1 MEPYKVVIPC
11 AGTGS
16 RIAPYT
22 NAVNKALVTL
32 GDLPAIVRIILQFPL
47 EIELVIPLGY
57 KANHLRQVLDT
68 FFPDRTI
75 TYVEIDL
82 YEGPGSGLGYTL
94 NKVKHLLQCPFV
106 FCPNDSLIKFD
117 DFDPDPNLLGNWL
130 AIYKKRVGDEVPV
143 DQYRTVSFANDIM
156 VNINPKGIH
165 NLNIYTGLCGVRNYE
180 EFWEK
185 MSDDESIVV
194 GESFGLKALDR
205 VRVFTFEMWWDTGN
219 LLSIDRAK
227 EYYNNT
233 ENNILEKEN
242 ESIWFYDSKV
252 IKFHTDKNFI
262 RDRLSRSKEIHLSL
276 IPEILGFSD
285 NLFWY
290 KKIDGSVFSK
300 IIDNDKTVS
309 LLKHAHRL
317 MWCKTR
323 ELNLAQD
330 QEPLLE
336 FYKEKTL
343 LRVQDYLKRF
353 EKDDMP
359 LRINSLQCPKV
370 SELISSIDWEEF
382 IQDSILSQF
391 HGDFH
396 SENILYTEE
405 NFKLIDW
412 RQDFGELGKKYGDV
426 YYDLAKFLHGLMVS
440 HEIIAN
446 DGYSINYMGKD
457 EVFINLD
464 QKFSNVQAVEV
475 FYNWCKENNYNID
488 KIKLITALIYL
499 NISSLHHY
507 PYSDL
512 LFLLG
517 KYMLTQTLELST
529 KYKRYNHS

>member
-1 MEPYKVVIPC
+1 MAPYKVVIPC

-22 NAVNKALVTL
+22 KAVNKALVTL
-32 GDLPAIVRIILQFPL
+32 GDLPAIVRIILQFPQ
-47 EIELVIPLGY
+47 ETELVIPLGY

-68 FFPDRTI
+68 FFPDRVI
-75 TYVEIDL
+75 TYVDIDL
-82 YEGPGSGLGYTL
+82 YEGKGSGLGYTL

-117 DFDPDPNLLGNWL
+117 DFNPDPNLLGNWL

-143 DQYRTVSFANDIM
+143 DQYRTISVSNGFM
-156 VNINPKGIH
+156 VNINPKGIYDS
-165 NLNIYTGLCGVRNYE
+165 NVYTGLCGVRNYE

-185 MSDDESIVV
+185 MSDEESAIV

-219 LLSIDRAK
+219 LLSIKRAK
-227 EYYNNT
+227 EYYNNK

-242 ESIWFYDSKV
+242 EAIWFYNSKV

-262 RDRLSRSKEIHLSL
+262 LDRLSRSKEINSSL
-276 IPEILGFSD
+276 IPEIMGFSD

-290 KKIDGSVFSK
+290 KEVDGKVFSQV
-300 IIDNDKTVS
+300 IDNDKTVN
-309 LLKHAHRL
+309 LLNHAQSL
-317 MWCKTR
+317 MWSKTR
-323 ELNLAQD
+323 EFNLAKD
-330 QEPLLE
+330 KGPLSE
-336 FYKEKTL
+336 FYKEKTI

-359 LRINSLQCPKV
+359 LKINSLHCPKIT
-370 SELISSIDWEEF
+370 ELISSIDWEEF
-382 IQDSILSQF
+382 IQDSIISQF

-396 SENILYTEE
+396 SENILYTED

-446 DGYSINYMGKD
+446 DGYSINYLGKD
-457 EVFINLD
+457 EVLISFD
-464 QKFSNVQAVEV
+464 QKFSNVQAIDV
-475 FYNWCKENNYNID
+475 FYGWCKENSYSID

-517 KYMLTQTLELST
+517 KYMLTQTLQLST
-529 KYKRYNHS
+529 KYKR